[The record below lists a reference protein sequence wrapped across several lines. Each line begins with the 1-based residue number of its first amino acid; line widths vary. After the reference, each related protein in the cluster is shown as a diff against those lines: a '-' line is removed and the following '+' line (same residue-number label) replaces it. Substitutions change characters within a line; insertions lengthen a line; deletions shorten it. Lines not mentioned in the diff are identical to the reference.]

1 MTPELSVII
10 PVYNGASYICQAID
24 SVLNQIGVRTEI
36 IVVNDGSTD
45 DLLDRLAA
53 YEGNISLYSIKH
65 SGLSAAR
72 NYGLEKVTCE
82 YVMFLD
88 ADDFLLD
95 KNICKE
101 CIDRMKAENLELV
114 LFSFQY
120 YNTKSGKFIDA
131 QSYSKDLEVITD
143 SSLLIHGMISTGN
156 FPASAC
162 FKVVSYETLKSNNLA
177 FKGGAVAQDVEWFI
191 RLLIAIDRFCL
202 INKPAYIYRKNVA
215 DSMTSTMDL
224 EKCQQFLWMINEA
237 LVCIKNVQDPI
248 KQNALYSSMAY
259 EYCILIGNVQ
269 NVDEGHSME
278 EDLRGLSWLLNYD
291 SFPRIKY
298 AKWLYR
304 ILGYSFTSS
313 LFGLYIRWF
322 AKSNR

>member
-10 PVYNGASYICQAID
+10 PVYNGANYICQAID
-24 SVLNQIGVRTEI
+24 SVLNQIGVTTEI

-45 DLLDRLAA
+45 DLMDKLAA
-53 YEGNISLYSIKH
+53 YESYISLYSIKH

-88 ADDFLLD
+88 SDDFLLD
-95 KNICKE
+95 QTICKE
-101 CIDRMKAENLELV
+101 CLDRMKAENLELE

-120 YNTKSGKFIDA
+120 YNTKTGKYIDA

-143 SSLLIHGMISTGN
+143 SSRLIHGMISTGN

-162 FKVVSYETLKSNNLA
+162 FKMMRYDTLQSNNLF
-177 FKGGAVAQDVEWFI
+177 FKGGTVAQDVEWFI
-191 RLLIAIDRFCL
+191 RLIIAIDRFSL
-202 INKPAYIYRKNVA
+202 INKPAYIYRKNVI
-215 DSMTSTMDL
+215 DSMTSTMNL
-224 EKCQQFLWMINEA
+224 EKCKQFLWMINEA
-237 LVCIKNVQDPI
+237 LACIKDVQDPI

-269 NVDEGHSME
+269 NVASGNKLET
-278 EDLRGLSWLLNYD
+278 DLKEISWILNYD
-291 SFPRIKY
+291 LFPRIKY

-304 ILGYSFTSS
+304 LLGYRLTSN

>member
-24 SVLNQIGVRTEI
+24 SVLNQIGVTTEI

-45 DLLDRLAA
+45 DLMDKLAA
-53 YEGNISLYSIKH
+53 YKSDISLYSINH

-88 ADDFLLD
+88 SDDFLLD
-95 KNICKE
+95 PTICKE
-101 CIDRMKAENLELV
+101 CLDRMKAENLELV

-120 YNTKSGKFIDA
+120 YNTKTGKFIDA

-143 SSLLIHGMISTGN
+143 SSLLIHGMINTGN

-162 FKVVSYETLKSNNLA
+162 FKVVKDEMLKSNNLV
-177 FKGGAVAQDVEWFI
+177 FKGGTVAQDVEWFV
-191 RLLIAIDRFCL
+191 RLIIAVDKFSL
-202 INKPAYIYRKNVA
+202 INTPAYIYRKNVA

-237 LVCIKNVQDPI
+237 LACIKDVQDPI

-259 EYCILIGNVQ
+259 EYCILIGNVH
-269 NVDEGHSME
+269 NVVGGNALE
-278 EDLRGLSWLLNYD
+278 EDLKRISWLLNYD
-291 SFPRIKY
+291 LFPRLKY
-298 AKWLYR
+298 AKWLCRMLGYR
-304 ILGYSFTSS
+304 ITST
-313 LFGLYIRWF
+313 LFGFYIRWF

>member
-10 PVYNGASYICQAID
+10 PVYNGANYICQAID
-24 SVLNQIGVRTEI
+24 SVFTQVGVEI
-36 IVVNDGSTD
+36 EVIVVNDGSTD
-45 DLLDRLAA
+45 DLMDRLAP
-53 YEGNISLYSIKH
+53 YGSDISIYSIIH

-72 NYGLEKVTCE
+72 NYGLERAKCE

-88 ADDFLLD
+88 SDDFLLD
-95 KNICKE
+95 QTICKE

-120 YNTKSGKFIDA
+120 YNTKTGNFIDA
-131 QSYSKDLEVITD
+131 QSYCKDLETITN
-143 SSLLIHGMISTGN
+143 SSLLVNGMISTGN

-162 FKVVSYETLKSNNLA
+162 FKVMKYETLLSNNLS
-177 FKGGAVAQDVEWFI
+177 FKGGTVAQDVEWFV
-191 RLLIAIDRFCL
+191 RLIIAIDRFCI

-215 DSMTSTMDL
+215 DSMTSTMDK
-224 EKCQQFLWMINEA
+224 EKCQHFLWMIKEA
-237 LVCIKNVQDPI
+237 LACIKDVRDPI

-259 EYCILIGNVQ
+259 EYCILIGNAH
-269 NVDEGHSME
+269 NVAGGHAMAD
-278 EDLRGLSWLLNYD
+278 DLKEISWLLDYD
-291 SFPRIKY
+291 LFPRIKY

-304 ILGYSFTSS
+304 TFGYSITSS
-313 LFGLYIRWF
+313 LFGFYIRWF

>member
-10 PVYNGASYICQAID
+10 PVYNGAGYICQAID
-24 SVLNQIGVRTEI
+24 SVLNQVGVTTEI

-45 DLLDRLAA
+45 DLMDKLTA
-53 YEGNISLYSIKH
+53 YENDISLYSIKH

-72 NYGLEKVTCE
+72 NYGLEKVTCN

-88 ADDFLLD
+88 SDDFLLD
-95 KNICKE
+95 QSICKE
-101 CIDRMKAENLELV
+101 CLDRIKAENPELV

-120 YNTKSGKFIDA
+120 YNTKTGKFLDA
-131 QSYSKDLEVITD
+131 QSYSKDLEIITD
-143 SSLLIHGMISTGN
+143 SSQLIHGMISTGN

-162 FKVVSYETLKSNNLA
+162 FKVMKYETLKSNNLV
-177 FKGGAVAQDVEWFI
+177 FKGGTVAQDVEWFI
-191 RLLIAIDRFCL
+191 RLVIAVDRFCI

-224 EKCQQFLWMINEA
+224 EKCQQFLWMIKEA
-237 LVCIKNVQDPI
+237 LTCIKDVQDLK
-248 KQNALYSSMAY
+248 KQNALHSSMAY
-259 EYCILIGNVQ
+259 EYCILIGNAY
-269 NVDEGHSME
+269 NVDGGNALE
-278 EDLRGLSWLLNYD
+278 EDLRRISWLLNFD
-291 SFPRIKY
+291 LFPRIKY

-304 ILGYSFTSS
+304 LLGYRITSS